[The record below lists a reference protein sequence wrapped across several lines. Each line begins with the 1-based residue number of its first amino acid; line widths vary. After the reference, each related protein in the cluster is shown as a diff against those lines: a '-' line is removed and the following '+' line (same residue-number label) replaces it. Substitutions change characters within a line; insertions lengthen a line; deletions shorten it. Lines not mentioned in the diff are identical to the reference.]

1 MDNASMSFNDHSLDE
16 VNTKLVRVYP
26 LNHRKVIKISVT
38 VNSKSHF
45 SNWNHC
51 LYLDGQIHYATALCS
66 QLAPGAQV
74 LDLGCGPGFYTQ
86 LLAKRGFCC
95 TGIDFSPASITYAQQ
110 QAQVAGLDIDYQ
122 LQDVRSY
129 RPTKMFDF
137 IMMTFGELNV
147 FSAADAKSLLKHCAN
162 WLTPSGK
169 LLVEVHSFDEVKRQ
183 GQAEP
188 SWQRHSQGL
197 FLDAPHLLLTEH
209 AWDEALQIS
218 STLFWVIEENG
229 KVTRFG
235 SRMQAWQDEEY
246 LQLLNECGFN
256 KIQRVDTAVWP
267 SSNTFEGKLYTLMA
281 CYKA

>member
-1 MDNASMSFNDHSLDE
+1 MNINKLISQHLPIRLSPNESKIPWNDADFSQRMLENHLSQEHDWASR
-16 VNTKLVRVYP
+16 KLA
-26 LNHRKVIKISVT
+26 VIERQVD
-38 VNSKSHF
+38 
-45 SNWNHC
+45 W
-51 LYLDGQIHYATALCS
+51 LCS
-66 QLAPGAQV
+66 QLAPGAKV

-95 TGIDFSPASITYAQQ
+95 TGVDFSPASIAYAQQ
-110 QAQVAGLDIDYQ
+110 QAQAAGLDIDYQ
-122 LQDVRSY
+122 LLDVRSY
-129 RPTKMFDF
+129 RPAKKFDF

-147 FSAADAKSLLKHCAN
+147 FSAADAKSLLKDCAN
-162 WLTPSGK
+162 WLTLNGK

-209 AWDEALQIS
+209 AWDEALQTS

-235 SRMQAWQDEEY
+235 SRMQAWQDEGY

-281 CYKA
+281 CSKA

>member
-1 MDNASMSFNDHSLDE
+1 MNINKLISQHLPIRLLPNESKIPWNDADFSQRMLENHLSQEHDWASR
-16 VNTKLVRVYP
+16 KLA
-26 LNHRKVIKISVT
+26 VIERQVD
-38 VNSKSHF
+38 
-45 SNWNHC
+45 W
-51 LYLDGQIHYATALCS
+51 LCS
-66 QLAPGAQV
+66 QLAPGAKV

-95 TGIDFSPASITYAQQ
+95 TGVDFSPASIAYAQQ
-110 QAQVAGLDIDYQ
+110 QAQAAGLDIDYQ
-122 LQDVRSY
+122 LLDVRSY
-129 RPTKMFDF
+129 RPPKKFDF

-147 FSAADAKSLLKHCAN
+147 FSAADAKSLLKDCAN
-162 WLTPSGK
+162 WLTPNGK

-183 GQAEP
+183 GQAKP

-209 AWDEALQIS
+209 AWDEALQTS

-235 SRMQAWQDEEY
+235 SRMQAWQDGEY

-256 KIQRVDTAVWP
+256 KIQRIDTAVWP

-281 CYKA
+281 CSKA

>member
-1 MDNASMSFNDHSLDE
+1 MNINKLISQHLPIRLLPNESKIPWNDADFSQRMLENHLSQEHDWASR
-16 VNTKLVRVYP
+16 KLA
-26 LNHRKVIKISVT
+26 VIERQVD
-38 VNSKSHF
+38 
-45 SNWNHC
+45 W
-51 LYLDGQIHYATALCS
+51 LCS
-66 QLAPGAQV
+66 QLAPGAKV

-95 TGIDFSPASITYAQQ
+95 TGVDFSPASIAYAQQ
-110 QAQVAGLDIDYQ
+110 QAQAAGLDIDYQ
-122 LQDVRSY
+122 LLDVRSY
-129 RPTKMFDF
+129 RPTKKFDF

-162 WLTPSGK
+162 WLMPNGK

-209 AWDEALQIS
+209 AWDEALQTS

-229 KVTRFG
+229 KVARFG

-256 KIQRVDTAVWP
+256 KIQRIDTAVWP
-267 SSNTFEGKLYTLMA
+267 SSHTFEGKLYTLMA
-281 CYKA
+281 CSKA

>member
-1 MDNASMSFNDHSLDE
+1 MNINKLISQHLPIRLSPNESKIPWNDADFSQRMLENHLSQEHDWASR
-16 VNTKLVRVYP
+16 KLA
-26 LNHRKVIKISVT
+26 VIERQVD
-38 VNSKSHF
+38 
-45 SNWNHC
+45 W
-51 LYLDGQIHYATALCS
+51 LCS

-95 TGIDFSPASITYAQQ
+95 TGVDFSPASIAYAQQ
-110 QAQVAGLDIDYQ
+110 QAQAAGLDIDYQ

-129 RPTKMFDF
+129 RPTKKFDF

-162 WLTPSGK
+162 WLMPNGK

-209 AWDEALQIS
+209 AWDEALQTS

-229 KVTRFG
+229 KVARFG

-256 KIQRVDTAVWP
+256 KIQRIDTAVWP

-281 CYKA
+281 CSKA

>member
-1 MDNASMSFNDHSLDE
+1 MNINKLISQHLPIRLLPNESKIPWNDADFSQRMLENHLSQEHDWASR
-16 VNTKLVRVYP
+16 KLA
-26 LNHRKVIKISVT
+26 VIERQVD
-38 VNSKSHF
+38 
-45 SNWNHC
+45 W
-51 LYLDGQIHYATALCS
+51 LCS
-66 QLAPGAQV
+66 QLVPGAQV

-95 TGIDFSPASITYAQQ
+95 TGVDFSPASITYAQQ
-110 QAQVAGLDIDYQ
+110 QAQRAGLNIDYQ
-122 LQDVRSY
+122 LLDVRSY
-129 RPTKMFDF
+129 RPTKKFDF

-147 FSAADAKSLLKHCAN
+147 FSTADAKSLLKDCAN
-162 WLTPSGK
+162 WLMPNGK

-188 SWQRHSQGL
+188 SWQRQSQGL

-209 AWDEALQIS
+209 AWDEALQTS

-235 SRMQAWQDEEY
+235 SRMQAWQDGEY

-256 KIQRVDTAVWP
+256 KIQQIDTAVWP

>member
-1 MDNASMSFNDHSLDE
+1 MNINKLISQHLPIRLSPNESKIPWNDADFSQRMLENHLSQEHDWASR
-16 VNTKLVRVYP
+16 KLA
-26 LNHRKVIKISVT
+26 VIERQVD
-38 VNSKSHF
+38 
-45 SNWNHC
+45 W
-51 LYLDGQIHYATALCS
+51 LCS

-95 TGIDFSPASITYAQQ
+95 TGVDFSPASITYAQQ
-110 QAQVAGLDIDYQ
+110 QAQAAGLDIDYQ
-122 LQDVRSY
+122 LLDVRSY
-129 RPTKMFDF
+129 RPTKKFDF

-147 FSAADAKSLLKHCAN
+147 FSAADAKSLLKDCAN
-162 WLTPSGK
+162 WLTPNGK

-183 GQAEP
+183 GQTEP

-209 AWDEALQIS
+209 AWDEALQTS

-235 SRMQAWQDEEY
+235 SRMQAWQDGEY

-256 KIQRVDTAVWP
+256 KIQRIDTAVWP

-281 CYKA
+281 CSKA

>member
-1 MDNASMSFNDHSLDE
+1 MNINKLISQHLPIRLLPNESKIPWNDADFSQRMLENHLSQEHDWASR
-16 VNTKLVRVYP
+16 KLA
-26 LNHRKVIKISVT
+26 VIERQVD
-38 VNSKSHF
+38 
-45 SNWNHC
+45 W
-51 LYLDGQIHYATALCS
+51 LCS
-66 QLAPGAQV
+66 QLAPGAKV

-95 TGIDFSPASITYAQQ
+95 TGVDFSPASIAYAQQ
-110 QAQVAGLDIDYQ
+110 QAQAAGLDIDYQ
-122 LQDVRSY
+122 LLDVRSY
-129 RPTKMFDF
+129 RPTKKFDF

-147 FSAADAKSLLKHCAN
+147 FSTADAKSLLKHCAN
-162 WLTPSGK
+162 WLTPNGK

-209 AWDEALQIS
+209 AWDEALQTS

-235 SRMQAWQDEEY
+235 SRMQAWQDGEY

-256 KIQRVDTAVWP
+256 KIQRIDTAVWP
-267 SSNTFEGKLYTLMA
+267 SSHTFEGKLYTLMA
-281 CYKA
+281 CSKA

>member
-1 MDNASMSFNDHSLDE
+1 MNINKLISQHLPIRLSPNESKIPWNDADFSQRMLENHLSQEHDWASR
-16 VNTKLVRVYP
+16 KLA
-26 LNHRKVIKISVT
+26 VIERQVD
-38 VNSKSHF
+38 
-45 SNWNHC
+45 W
-51 LYLDGQIHYATALCS
+51 LCS
-66 QLAPGAQV
+66 QLAPGAKV

-95 TGIDFSPASITYAQQ
+95 TGVDFSPASIAYAQQ
-110 QAQVAGLDIDYQ
+110 QAQAAGLDIDYQ
-122 LQDVRSY
+122 LLDVRSY
-129 RPTKMFDF
+129 RPTKKFDF

-147 FSAADAKSLLKHCAN
+147 FSAADAKSLLKDCAN
-162 WLTPSGK
+162 WLTPNGK

-209 AWDEALQIS
+209 AWDEALQTS

-229 KVTRFG
+229 KVARFG

-256 KIQRVDTAVWP
+256 KIQRIDTAEWP

-281 CYKA
+281 CSKA

>member
-1 MDNASMSFNDHSLDE
+1 MNINKLISQNLPIRLLPNESKIPWNDADFSQRMLENHLSQEHDWASR
-16 VNTKLVRVYP
+16 KLA
-26 LNHRKVIKISVT
+26 VIERQVD
-38 VNSKSHF
+38 
-45 SNWNHC
+45 W
-51 LYLDGQIHYATALCS
+51 LCS

-95 TGIDFSPASITYAQQ
+95 TGVDFSPASITYAQQ
-110 QAQVAGLDIDYQ
+110 QAQAAGLDIDYQ
-122 LQDVRSY
+122 LLDVRSY
-129 RPTKMFDF
+129 RPTKKFDF

-147 FSAADAKSLLKHCAN
+147 FSTADAKSLLKDCAN
-162 WLTPSGK
+162 WLTPNGK

-209 AWDEALQIS
+209 AWDEALQTS

-229 KVTRFG
+229 KVTRIG
-235 SRMQAWQDEEY
+235 SRMQAWQDGEY

-256 KIQRVDTAVWP
+256 KIQRIDTAVWP

-281 CYKA
+281 CSKA

>member
-1 MDNASMSFNDHSLDE
+1 MNINKLISQHFPIRLLPNESKIPWNDADFSQRMLENHLSQEHDWASR
-16 VNTKLVRVYP
+16 KLA
-26 LNHRKVIKISVT
+26 VIERQVD
-38 VNSKSHF
+38 
-45 SNWNHC
+45 W
-51 LYLDGQIHYATALCS
+51 LCS
-66 QLAPGAQV
+66 QLAPGAKV

-95 TGIDFSPASITYAQQ
+95 TGVDFSPASIAYAQQ
-110 QAQVAGLDIDYQ
+110 QAQAAGLDIDYQ
-122 LQDVRSY
+122 LLDVRSY
-129 RPTKMFDF
+129 RPTKKFDF

-147 FSAADAKSLLKHCAN
+147 FSTADAKSLLKHCAN
-162 WLTPSGK
+162 WLTPNGK

-209 AWDEALQIS
+209 AWDEALQTS

-229 KVTRFG
+229 KVARFG
-235 SRMQAWQDEEY
+235 NRMQAWQDEEY

-256 KIQRVDTAVWP
+256 KIQRIDTAVWP

-281 CYKA
+281 CSKA

>member
-1 MDNASMSFNDHSLDE
+1 MNINKLISQHFPIRLLPNESKIPWNDADFSQRMLENHLSQEHDWASR
-16 VNTKLVRVYP
+16 KLA
-26 LNHRKVIKISVT
+26 VIERQVD
-38 VNSKSHF
+38 
-45 SNWNHC
+45 W
-51 LYLDGQIHYATALCS
+51 LCS
-66 QLAPGAQV
+66 QLAPGAKV

-95 TGIDFSPASITYAQQ
+95 TGVDFSPASIAYAQQ
-110 QAQVAGLDIDYQ
+110 QAQAAGLDIDYQ
-122 LQDVRSY
+122 LLDVRSY
-129 RPTKMFDF
+129 RPTKKFDF

-147 FSAADAKSLLKHCAN
+147 FSTADAKSLLKHCAN
-162 WLTPSGK
+162 WLMPNGK

-209 AWDEALQIS
+209 AWDEALQTS

-229 KVTRFG
+229 KVARFG

-256 KIQRVDTAVWP
+256 KIQRIDTAEWP

-281 CYKA
+281 CSKA

>member
-1 MDNASMSFNDHSLDE
+1 MNINKLISQHLPIRLSPNESKIPWNDADFSQRMLENHLSQEHDWASR
-16 VNTKLVRVYP
+16 KLA
-26 LNHRKVIKISVT
+26 VIERQVD
-38 VNSKSHF
+38 
-45 SNWNHC
+45 W
-51 LYLDGQIHYATALCS
+51 LCS
-66 QLAPGAQV
+66 QLAPGAKV

-95 TGIDFSPASITYAQQ
+95 TGVDFSPASIAYAQQ
-110 QAQVAGLDIDYQ
+110 QAQAAGLDIDYQ
-122 LQDVRSY
+122 LLDVRSY
-129 RPTKMFDF
+129 RPTKKFDF

-147 FSAADAKSLLKHCAN
+147 FSAADAKSLLKDCAN
-162 WLTPSGK
+162 WLTPNGK

-183 GQAEP
+183 GRAEP

-209 AWDEALQIS
+209 AWDEALQTS

-235 SRMQAWQDEEY
+235 SRMQAWQDEGY

-281 CYKA
+281 CSKA

>member
-1 MDNASMSFNDHSLDE
+1 MNINKLISQHLPIRLSPNESKIPWNDADFSQRMLENHLSQEHDWASR
-16 VNTKLVRVYP
+16 KLA
-26 LNHRKVIKISVT
+26 VIERQVD
-38 VNSKSHF
+38 
-45 SNWNHC
+45 W
-51 LYLDGQIHYATALCS
+51 LCS
-66 QLAPGAQV
+66 QLAPGAKV

-95 TGIDFSPASITYAQQ
+95 TGVDFSPASIAYAQQ
-110 QAQVAGLDIDYQ
+110 QAQAAGLDIDYQ
-122 LQDVRSY
+122 LLDVRSY
-129 RPTKMFDF
+129 RPTKKFDF

-147 FSAADAKSLLKHCAN
+147 FSAADAKSLLEDCAN
-162 WLTPSGK
+162 WLTPNGK

-209 AWDEALQIS
+209 AWDEALQTS

-235 SRMQAWQDEEY
+235 SRMQAWQDEGY

-281 CYKA
+281 CSKA

>member
-1 MDNASMSFNDHSLDE
+1 MNINKLISQHLPIRLLPNESKIPWNDADFSQRMLENHLSQEHDWASR
-16 VNTKLVRVYP
+16 KLA
-26 LNHRKVIKISVT
+26 VIERQVD
-38 VNSKSHF
+38 
-45 SNWNHC
+45 W
-51 LYLDGQIHYATALCS
+51 LCS
-66 QLAPGAQV
+66 QLVPGAQV

-95 TGIDFSPASITYAQQ
+95 TGVDFSPASITYAQQ
-110 QAQVAGLDIDYQ
+110 QAQRAGLNIDYQ
-122 LQDVRSY
+122 LLDVRSY
-129 RPTKMFDF
+129 RPTKKFDF

-147 FSAADAKSLLKHCAN
+147 FSTADAKSLLKDCAN
-162 WLTPSGK
+162 WLMPNGK

-188 SWQRHSQGL
+188 SWQRQSQGL

-235 SRMQAWQDEEY
+235 SRMQAWQDGEY

-256 KIQRVDTAVWP
+256 KIQQIDTAVWP

>member
-1 MDNASMSFNDHSLDE
+1 MNINKLISQHLPIRLSPNESKIPWNDADFSQRMLENHLSQEHDWASR
-16 VNTKLVRVYP
+16 KLA
-26 LNHRKVIKISVT
+26 VIERQVD
-38 VNSKSHF
+38 
-45 SNWNHC
+45 W
-51 LYLDGQIHYATALCS
+51 LCS
-66 QLAPGAQV
+66 QLAPGAKV

-95 TGIDFSPASITYAQQ
+95 TGVDFSPASIAYAQQ
-110 QAQVAGLDIDYQ
+110 QAQAAGLDIDYQ
-122 LQDVRSY
+122 LLDVRSY
-129 RPTKMFDF
+129 RPTKKFDF

-147 FSAADAKSLLKHCAN
+147 FSTADAKSLLKHCAN
-162 WLTPSGK
+162 WLMPNGK

-209 AWDEALQIS
+209 AWDEALQTS

-235 SRMQAWQDEEY
+235 SRMQAWQDGEY

-256 KIQRVDTAVWP
+256 KIQRIDTAEWP

-281 CYKA
+281 CSKA

>member
-1 MDNASMSFNDHSLDE
+1 MNINKLISQHLPIRLSPNESKIPWNDADFSQRMLENHLSQEHDWASR
-16 VNTKLVRVYP
+16 KLA
-26 LNHRKVIKISVT
+26 VIERQVD
-38 VNSKSHF
+38 
-45 SNWNHC
+45 W
-51 LYLDGQIHYATALCS
+51 LCS
-66 QLAPGAQV
+66 QLAPGAKV

-95 TGIDFSPASITYAQQ
+95 TGVDFSPASIAYAQQ
-110 QAQVAGLDIDYQ
+110 QAQAAGLDIDYQ
-122 LQDVRSY
+122 LLDVRSY
-129 RPTKMFDF
+129 RPAKKFDF

-147 FSAADAKSLLKHCAN
+147 FSAADAKNLLKHCAN
-162 WLTPSGK
+162 WLMPNGK
-169 LLVEVHSFDEVKRQ
+169 LVVEVHSFDEVKRQ

-209 AWDEALQIS
+209 AWDEALQTS

-256 KIQRVDTAVWP
+256 NIQRIDTAVWP

-281 CYKA
+281 CSKA

>member
-1 MDNASMSFNDHSLDE
+1 MNINKLISQHLPIRLSPNESKIPWNDADFSQRMLE
-16 VNTKLVRVYP
+16 
-26 LNHRKVIKISVT
+26 NHRSQEHDWASRKLAVIERQVD
-38 VNSKSHF
+38 
-45 SNWNHC
+45 W
-51 LYLDGQIHYATALCS
+51 LCS
-66 QLAPGAQV
+66 QLAPGAKV

-95 TGIDFSPASITYAQQ
+95 TGVDFSPASIAYAQQ
-110 QAQVAGLDIDYQ
+110 QAQAAGLDIDYQ
-122 LQDVRSY
+122 LLDVRSY
-129 RPTKMFDF
+129 RPTKKFDF

-147 FSAADAKSLLKHCAN
+147 FSAADAKSLLEDCAN
-162 WLTPSGK
+162 WLTPNGK

-209 AWDEALQIS
+209 AWDEALQTS

-235 SRMQAWQDEEY
+235 SRMQAWQYEGY

-256 KIQRVDTAVWP
+256 KIQRIDTAVWP
-267 SSNTFEGKLYTLMA
+267 SSHTFEGKLYTLMA
-281 CYKA
+281 CSKA

>member
-1 MDNASMSFNDHSLDE
+1 MNINKLISQHLPIRLSPNESKIPWNDADFSQRMLENHLSQEHDWASR
-16 VNTKLVRVYP
+16 KLA
-26 LNHRKVIKISVT
+26 VIERQVD
-38 VNSKSHF
+38 
-45 SNWNHC
+45 W
-51 LYLDGQIHYATALCS
+51 LCS
-66 QLAPGAQV
+66 QLAPGAKV

-95 TGIDFSPASITYAQQ
+95 TGVDFSPASIAYAQQ
-110 QAQVAGLDIDYQ
+110 QAQAAGLDIDYQ
-122 LQDVRSY
+122 LLDVRSY
-129 RPTKMFDF
+129 RPPKKFDF

-147 FSAADAKSLLKHCAN
+147 FSAADTKSLLKDCAN
-162 WLTPSGK
+162 WLTPNGK

-183 GQAEP
+183 GQAKP
-188 SWQRHSQGL
+188 SGQRHSQGL

-209 AWDEALQIS
+209 AWDEALQTS

-235 SRMQAWQDEEY
+235 SRMQAWQDGEY

-256 KIQRVDTAVWP
+256 KIQRIDTAVWP

-281 CYKA
+281 CSKA

>member
-1 MDNASMSFNDHSLDE
+1 MNINKLISQNLPIRLLPNESKIPWNDADFSQRMLENHLSQEHDWASR
-16 VNTKLVRVYP
+16 KLA
-26 LNHRKVIKISVT
+26 VIERQVD
-38 VNSKSHF
+38 
-45 SNWNHC
+45 W
-51 LYLDGQIHYATALCS
+51 LCS

-95 TGIDFSPASITYAQQ
+95 TGVDFSPASITYAQQ
-110 QAQVAGLDIDYQ
+110 QAQAAGLDIDYQ
-122 LQDVRSY
+122 LLDVRSY
-129 RPTKMFDF
+129 RPTKKFDF

-162 WLTPSGK
+162 WLTPNGK

-188 SWQRHSQGL
+188 SWQRQSQGL

-209 AWDEALQIS
+209 AWDEALQTS

-235 SRMQAWQDEEY
+235 SRMQAWQDGEY

-256 KIQRVDTAVWP
+256 KIQRIDTAVWP

-281 CYKA
+281 CSKA

>member
-1 MDNASMSFNDHSLDE
+1 MNINKLISQHLPIRLSPNESKIPWNDADFSQRMLENHLSQEHDWASR
-16 VNTKLVRVYP
+16 KLA
-26 LNHRKVIKISVT
+26 VIERQVD
-38 VNSKSHF
+38 
-45 SNWNHC
+45 W
-51 LYLDGQIHYATALCS
+51 LCS
-66 QLAPGAQV
+66 QLAPGAKV

-95 TGIDFSPASITYAQQ
+95 TGVDFSPASIAYAQQ
-110 QAQVAGLDIDYQ
+110 QAQAAGLDIDYQ
-122 LQDVRSY
+122 LLDVRSY
-129 RPTKMFDF
+129 RPTKKFDF

-147 FSAADAKSLLKHCAN
+147 FSAADAKSLLKDCAN
-162 WLTPSGK
+162 WLTPNGK

-183 GQAEP
+183 GQAKP

-209 AWDEALQIS
+209 AWDEALQTS

-256 KIQRVDTAVWP
+256 KIQRIDTAVWP

-281 CYKA
+281 CSKA

>member
-1 MDNASMSFNDHSLDE
+1 MNINKLISQHLPIRLSPNESKIPWNDADFSQRMLENHLSQEHDWASR
-16 VNTKLVRVYP
+16 KLA
-26 LNHRKVIKISVT
+26 VIERQVD
-38 VNSKSHF
+38 
-45 SNWNHC
+45 W
-51 LYLDGQIHYATALCS
+51 LCS
-66 QLAPGAQV
+66 QLAPGAKV

-95 TGIDFSPASITYAQQ
+95 TGVDFSPASIAYAQQ
-110 QAQVAGLDIDYQ
+110 QAQAAGLDIDYQ
-122 LQDVRSY
+122 LLDVRSY
-129 RPTKMFDF
+129 RPTKKFDF

-147 FSAADAKSLLKHCAN
+147 FSTADAKSLLKHCAN
-162 WLTPSGK
+162 WLMPNGK

-188 SWQRHSQGL
+188 GWQRHSQGL

-209 AWDEALQIS
+209 AWDEALQTS

-229 KVTRFG
+229 KVARFG

-256 KIQRVDTAVWP
+256 KIQRIDTAVWP

-281 CYKA
+281 CSKA

>member
-1 MDNASMSFNDHSLDE
+1 MNINKLISQHLPIRLLPNESKIPWNDADFSQRMLENHLSQEHDWASR
-16 VNTKLVRVYP
+16 KLA
-26 LNHRKVIKISVT
+26 VIERQVD
-38 VNSKSHF
+38 
-45 SNWNHC
+45 W
-51 LYLDGQIHYATALCS
+51 LCS
-66 QLAPGAQV
+66 QLAPGAKV

-95 TGIDFSPASITYAQQ
+95 TGVDFSPASIAYAQQ
-110 QAQVAGLDIDYQ
+110 QAQAAGLDIDYQ
-122 LQDVRSY
+122 LLDVRSY
-129 RPTKMFDF
+129 RPTKKFDF

-147 FSAADAKSLLKHCAN
+147 FSTADAKSLLKHCAN
-162 WLTPSGK
+162 WLTPNGK

-209 AWDEALQIS
+209 AWDEALQTS

-256 KIQRVDTAVWP
+256 KIQRIDTAVWP

-281 CYKA
+281 CSKA

>member
-1 MDNASMSFNDHSLDE
+1 ML
-16 VNTKLVRVYP
+16 
-26 LNHRKVIKISVT
+26 HRRR
-38 VNSKSHF
+38 
-45 SNWNHC
+45 
-51 LYLDGQIHYATALCS
+51 
-66 QLAPGAQV
+66 
-74 LDLGCGPGFYTQ
+74 
-86 LLAKRGFCC
+86 LL
-95 TGIDFSPASITYAQQ
+95 TSSIAYAQQ
-110 QAQVAGLDIDYQ
+110 QAQAAGLDIDYQ

-129 RPTKMFDF
+129 RPTKKFDF

-162 WLTPSGK
+162 WLMPNGK

-209 AWDEALQIS
+209 AWDEALQTS

-229 KVTRFG
+229 KVARFG

-256 KIQRVDTAVWP
+256 KIQRIDTAVWP

-281 CYKA
+281 CSKA

>member
-1 MDNASMSFNDHSLDE
+1 MNINKLISQHLPTRLSPNESKIPWNDADFSQRMLENHLSQEHDWASR
-16 VNTKLVRVYP
+16 KLA
-26 LNHRKVIKISVT
+26 VIERQVD
-38 VNSKSHF
+38 
-45 SNWNHC
+45 W
-51 LYLDGQIHYATALCS
+51 LCS

-95 TGIDFSPASITYAQQ
+95 TGVDFSPASITYAQQ
-110 QAQVAGLDIDYQ
+110 QAQTAGLDIDYQ
-122 LQDVRSY
+122 LLDVRSY
-129 RPTKMFDF
+129 RPTKKFDF

-147 FSAADAKSLLKHCAN
+147 FSAADAKSLLKDCAN
-162 WLTPSGK
+162 WLTPNGK

-209 AWDEALQIS
+209 AWDEALQTS

-256 KIQRVDTAVWP
+256 KIQRIDTAVWP
-267 SSNTFEGKLYTLMA
+267 SSHTFEGKLYTLMA
-281 CYKA
+281 CATR

>member
-1 MDNASMSFNDHSLDE
+1 MNINKLISQHLPIRLLPNESKIPWNDADFSQRMLENHLSQEHDWASR
-16 VNTKLVRVYP
+16 KLA
-26 LNHRKVIKISVT
+26 VIERQVD
-38 VNSKSHF
+38 
-45 SNWNHC
+45 W
-51 LYLDGQIHYATALCS
+51 LCS
-66 QLAPGAQV
+66 QLVPGAQV

-95 TGIDFSPASITYAQQ
+95 TGVDFSPASITYAQQ
-110 QAQVAGLDIDYQ
+110 QAQTAGLNIDYQ
-122 LQDVRSY
+122 LLDVRSY
-129 RPTKMFDF
+129 RPTKKFDF

-162 WLTPSGK
+162 WLMPNGK

-188 SWQRHSQGL
+188 SWQRQSQGL

-209 AWDEALQIS
+209 AWDEAFQIS

-235 SRMQAWQDEEY
+235 SRMQAWQDGEY

-256 KIQRVDTAVWP
+256 KIQQIDTAVWP

>member
-1 MDNASMSFNDHSLDE
+1 MNINKLISQNLPIRLLPNESKIPWNDADFSQRMLENHLSQEHDWASR
-16 VNTKLVRVYP
+16 KLA
-26 LNHRKVIKISVT
+26 VIERQVD
-38 VNSKSHF
+38 
-45 SNWNHC
+45 W
-51 LYLDGQIHYATALCS
+51 LCS

-95 TGIDFSPASITYAQQ
+95 TGVDFSPASIAYAQQ
-110 QAQVAGLDIDYQ
+110 QAQAAGLDIDYQ
-122 LQDVRSY
+122 LLDVRSY
-129 RPTKMFDF
+129 RPTKKFDF

-162 WLTPSGK
+162 WLMPNGK

-209 AWDEALQIS
+209 AWDEALQTS

-229 KVTRFG
+229 KVARFG

-256 KIQRVDTAVWP
+256 KIQRIDTAVWP

-281 CYKA
+281 CSKA

>member
-1 MDNASMSFNDHSLDE
+1 MNINKLISQHLPIRLSPNESKIPWNDADFSQRMLENHLSQEHDWASR
-16 VNTKLVRVYP
+16 KLA
-26 LNHRKVIKISVT
+26 VIERQVD
-38 VNSKSHF
+38 
-45 SNWNHC
+45 W
-51 LYLDGQIHYATALCS
+51 LCS

-95 TGIDFSPASITYAQQ
+95 TGVDFSPASITYAQQ
-110 QAQVAGLDIDYQ
+110 QAQTAGLDIDYQ
-122 LQDVRSY
+122 LLDVRSY
-129 RPTKMFDF
+129 RPTKKFDF

-147 FSAADAKSLLKHCAN
+147 FSAADAKSLLKDCAN
-162 WLTPSGK
+162 WLTPNGK

-209 AWDEALQIS
+209 AWDEALQTS

-256 KIQRVDTAVWP
+256 KIQRIDTAVWP
-267 SSNTFEGKLYTLMA
+267 SSHTFEGKLYTLMA
-281 CYKA
+281 CATR

>member
-1 MDNASMSFNDHSLDE
+1 MNINKLISQHLPIRLSPNESKIPWNDADFSQRMLENHLSQEHDWASR
-16 VNTKLVRVYP
+16 KLA
-26 LNHRKVIKISVT
+26 VIERQVD
-38 VNSKSHF
+38 
-45 SNWNHC
+45 W
-51 LYLDGQIHYATALCS
+51 LCS
-66 QLAPGAQV
+66 QLAPGAKV

-95 TGIDFSPASITYAQQ
+95 TGVDFSPASIAYAQQ
-110 QAQVAGLDIDYQ
+110 QAQAAGLDIDYQ
-122 LQDVRSY
+122 LLDVRSY
-129 RPTKMFDF
+129 RPTKKFDF

-147 FSAADAKSLLKHCAN
+147 FSAADAKSLLKDCAN
-162 WLTPSGK
+162 WLTPNGK

-209 AWDEALQIS
+209 AWDEALQTS

-229 KVTRFG
+229 KVARFG

-256 KIQRVDTAVWP
+256 KIQRIDTAVWP

-281 CYKA
+281 CSKA

>member
-1 MDNASMSFNDHSLDE
+1 MSINKLISQHLPIRLSPNESKIPWNDADFSQRMLENHLSQEHDWASR
-16 VNTKLVRVYP
+16 KLA
-26 LNHRKVIKISVT
+26 VIERQVD
-38 VNSKSHF
+38 
-45 SNWNHC
+45 W
-51 LYLDGQIHYATALCS
+51 LCS
-66 QLAPGAQV
+66 QLAPGAKV

-95 TGIDFSPASITYAQQ
+95 TGVDFSPASITYAQQ
-110 QAQVAGLDIDYQ
+110 QAQTAGLDIDYQ
-122 LQDVRSY
+122 LLDVRSY
-129 RPTKMFDF
+129 RPAKKFDF

-147 FSAADAKSLLKHCAN
+147 FSAADAKSFLKDCAN
-162 WLTPSGK
+162 WLMPNGK

-209 AWDEALQIS
+209 AWDEALQTS

-256 KIQRVDTAVWP
+256 KIQRIDTAVWP

-281 CYKA
+281 CSSA

>member
-1 MDNASMSFNDHSLDE
+1 MNINKLISQHLPIRLSPNESKIPWNDADFSQRMLENHLSQEHDWASR
-16 VNTKLVRVYP
+16 KLA
-26 LNHRKVIKISVT
+26 VIERQVD
-38 VNSKSHF
+38 
-45 SNWNHC
+45 W
-51 LYLDGQIHYATALCS
+51 LCS
-66 QLAPGAQV
+66 QLAPGAKV

-95 TGIDFSPASITYAQQ
+95 TGVDFSPASITYAQQ
-110 QAQVAGLDIDYQ
+110 QAQTAGLDIDYQ
-122 LQDVRSY
+122 LLDVRSY
-129 RPTKMFDF
+129 RPTKKFDF

-162 WLTPSGK
+162 WLMPNGK

-209 AWDEALQIS
+209 AWDEALQTS

-235 SRMQAWQDEEY
+235 SRMQAWQDEGY

-256 KIQRVDTAVWP
+256 KIQRVGTAVWP

-281 CYKA
+281 CSKA

>member
-1 MDNASMSFNDHSLDE
+1 MNINKLISQHLPIRLSPNESKIPWNDADFSQRMLENHLSQEHDWASR
-16 VNTKLVRVYP
+16 KLA
-26 LNHRKVIKISVT
+26 VIERQVD
-38 VNSKSHF
+38 
-45 SNWNHC
+45 W
-51 LYLDGQIHYATALCS
+51 LCS
-66 QLAPGAQV
+66 QLAPGAKV

-95 TGIDFSPASITYAQQ
+95 TGVDFSPASIAYAQQ
-110 QAQVAGLDIDYQ
+110 QAQAAGLDIDYQ
-122 LQDVRSY
+122 LLDVRSY
-129 RPTKMFDF
+129 RPTKKFDF

-147 FSAADAKSLLKHCAN
+147 FSAADAKSLLEDCAN
-162 WLTPSGK
+162 WLTPNGK

-209 AWDEALQIS
+209 AWDEALQTS

-235 SRMQAWQDEEY
+235 SRMQAWQDEGY

-256 KIQRVDTAVWP
+256 KIQRIDTAVWP
-267 SSNTFEGKLYTLMA
+267 SSHTFEGKLYTLMA
-281 CYKA
+281 CSKA

>member
-1 MDNASMSFNDHSLDE
+1 MNINKLISQNLPIRLLPNESKIPWNDADFSQRMLENHLSQEHDWASR
-16 VNTKLVRVYP
+16 KLA
-26 LNHRKVIKISVT
+26 VIERQVD
-38 VNSKSHF
+38 
-45 SNWNHC
+45 W
-51 LYLDGQIHYATALCS
+51 LCS

-95 TGIDFSPASITYAQQ
+95 TGVDFSPASITYAQQ
-110 QAQVAGLDIDYQ
+110 QAQAAGLDIDYQ
-122 LQDVRSY
+122 LLDVRSY
-129 RPTKMFDF
+129 RPTKKFDF

-147 FSAADAKSLLKHCAN
+147 FSAADAKSLLKDCAN
-162 WLTPSGK
+162 WLTPNGK

-183 GQAEP
+183 GQTEP

-209 AWDEALQIS
+209 AWDEALQTS

-235 SRMQAWQDEEY
+235 SRMQAWQDGEY

-256 KIQRVDTAVWP
+256 KIQRIDTAVWP

-281 CYKA
+281 CSKA

>member
-1 MDNASMSFNDHSLDE
+1 MNINKLISQHLPIRLLPNESKIPWNDADFSQRMLENHLSQEHDWASR
-16 VNTKLVRVYP
+16 KLA
-26 LNHRKVIKISVT
+26 VIERQVD
-38 VNSKSHF
+38 
-45 SNWNHC
+45 W
-51 LYLDGQIHYATALCS
+51 LCS
-66 QLAPGAQV
+66 QLAPGAKV

-95 TGIDFSPASITYAQQ
+95 TGVDFSPASIAYAQQ
-110 QAQVAGLDIDYQ
+110 QAQAAGLDIDYQ
-122 LQDVRSY
+122 LLDVRSY
-129 RPTKMFDF
+129 RPTKKFDF

-147 FSAADAKSLLKHCAN
+147 FSTADAKSLLKHCAN
-162 WLTPSGK
+162 WLMPNGK

-188 SWQRHSQGL
+188 SRQRHSQGL

-209 AWDEALQIS
+209 AWDEALQTS

-229 KVTRFG
+229 KVARFG

-256 KIQRVDTAVWP
+256 KIQRIDTAEWP

-281 CYKA
+281 CSKA

>member
-1 MDNASMSFNDHSLDE
+1 MNINKLISQHLPIRLLPNESKIPWNDADFSQRMLENHLSQEHDWASR
-16 VNTKLVRVYP
+16 KLA
-26 LNHRKVIKISVT
+26 VIERQVD
-38 VNSKSHF
+38 
-45 SNWNHC
+45 W
-51 LYLDGQIHYATALCS
+51 LYS
-66 QLAPGAQV
+66 QLAPGAKV

-95 TGIDFSPASITYAQQ
+95 TGVDFSPASITYAQQ
-110 QAQVAGLDIDYQ
+110 QAQTAGLDIDYQ
-122 LQDVRSY
+122 LLDVRSY
-129 RPTKMFDF
+129 RPTKKFDF

-147 FSAADAKSLLKHCAN
+147 FSAADAKSLLKDCAN
-162 WLTPSGK
+162 WLTPNGK

-209 AWDEALQIS
+209 AWDEALQTS

-235 SRMQAWQDEEY
+235 SRMQAWQDGEY

-256 KIQRVDTAVWP
+256 KIQRIDTAVWP

-281 CYKA
+281 CSKA

>member
-1 MDNASMSFNDHSLDE
+1 MNINKLISQHLPIRLSPNESKIPWNDADFSQRMLENHLSQEHDWASR
-16 VNTKLVRVYP
+16 KLA
-26 LNHRKVIKISVT
+26 VIERQVD
-38 VNSKSHF
+38 
-45 SNWNHC
+45 W
-51 LYLDGQIHYATALCS
+51 LCS
-66 QLAPGAQV
+66 QLAPGAKV
-74 LDLGCGPGFYTQ
+74 LDLGCGPGYYTQ

-95 TGIDFSPASITYAQQ
+95 TGVDFSPASIAYAQQ
-110 QAQVAGLDIDYQ
+110 QVQAAGLDIDYQ
-122 LQDVRSY
+122 LLDVRSY
-129 RPTKMFDF
+129 RPTKKFDF

-147 FSAADAKSLLKHCAN
+147 FSTADAKSLLKDCAN
-162 WLTPSGK
+162 WLMPNGK

-209 AWDEALQIS
+209 AWDEALQTS

-229 KVTRFG
+229 KVARFG

-256 KIQRVDTAVWP
+256 KIQRIDTAEWP

-281 CYKA
+281 CSKA

>member
-1 MDNASMSFNDHSLDE
+1 MNINKLISQHFPIRLLPNESKIPWNDADFSQRMLENHLSQEHDWASR
-16 VNTKLVRVYP
+16 KLA
-26 LNHRKVIKISVT
+26 VIERQVD
-38 VNSKSHF
+38 
-45 SNWNHC
+45 W
-51 LYLDGQIHYATALCS
+51 LYS
-66 QLAPGAQV
+66 QLAPGAKV

-95 TGIDFSPASITYAQQ
+95 TGVDFSPASIAYAQQ
-110 QAQVAGLDIDYQ
+110 QAQAAGLDIDYQ
-122 LQDVRSY
+122 LLDVRSY
-129 RPTKMFDF
+129 RPTKKFDF

-147 FSAADAKSLLKHCAN
+147 FSTADAKSLLKHCAN
-162 WLTPSGK
+162 WLMPNGK

-209 AWDEALQIS
+209 AWDEALQTS

-229 KVTRFG
+229 KVARFG

-256 KIQRVDTAVWP
+256 KIQRIDTAEWP

-281 CYKA
+281 CSKA

>member
-1 MDNASMSFNDHSLDE
+1 MNINKLISQHLPIRLLPNESKIPWNDADFSQRMLENHLSQEHDWASR
-16 VNTKLVRVYP
+16 KLA
-26 LNHRKVIKISVT
+26 VIERQVD
-38 VNSKSHF
+38 
-45 SNWNHC
+45 W
-51 LYLDGQIHYATALCS
+51 LCS
-66 QLAPGAQV
+66 QLAPGAKV

-95 TGIDFSPASITYAQQ
+95 TGVDFSPASITYAQQ
-110 QAQVAGLDIDYQ
+110 QAQTAGLDIDYQ
-122 LQDVRSY
+122 LLDVRSY
-129 RPTKMFDF
+129 RPTKKFDF

-147 FSAADAKSLLKHCAN
+147 FSAADAKSLLKDCAN
-162 WLTPSGK
+162 WLTPNGK

-209 AWDEALQIS
+209 AWDEALQTS

-256 KIQRVDTAVWP
+256 KIQRIDTAVWP

-281 CYKA
+281 CSKA

>member
-1 MDNASMSFNDHSLDE
+1 MNINKLISQHLPIRLSPNESKIPWNDADFSQRMLENHLSQEHDWASR
-16 VNTKLVRVYP
+16 KLT
-26 LNHRKVIKISVT
+26 VIERQVD
-38 VNSKSHF
+38 
-45 SNWNHC
+45 W
-51 LYLDGQIHYATALCS
+51 LCS
-66 QLAPGAQV
+66 QLAPGAKV

-95 TGIDFSPASITYAQQ
+95 TGVDFSPASIAYAQQ
-110 QAQVAGLDIDYQ
+110 QAQAAGLDIDYQ
-122 LQDVRSY
+122 LLDVRSY
-129 RPTKMFDF
+129 RPAKKFDF

-147 FSAADAKSLLKHCAN
+147 FSAADAKSLLKDCAN
-162 WLTPSGK
+162 WLTLNGK

-209 AWDEALQIS
+209 AWDEALQTS

-235 SRMQAWQDEEY
+235 SRMQAWQDEGY

-281 CYKA
+281 CSKA

>member
-1 MDNASMSFNDHSLDE
+1 MNINKLISQHLPIRLLPNESKIPWNDADFSQRMLENHLSQEHDWASR
-16 VNTKLVRVYP
+16 KLA
-26 LNHRKVIKISVT
+26 VIERQVD
-38 VNSKSHF
+38 
-45 SNWNHC
+45 W
-51 LYLDGQIHYATALCS
+51 LCS
-66 QLAPGAQV
+66 QLAPGAKV

-95 TGIDFSPASITYAQQ
+95 TGVDFSPASIAYAQQ
-110 QAQVAGLDIDYQ
+110 QAQTAGLDIDYQ
-122 LQDVRSY
+122 LLDVRSY
-129 RPTKMFDF
+129 RPTKKFDF

-162 WLTPSGK
+162 WLTPNGK

-209 AWDEALQIS
+209 AWDEALQTS

-281 CYKA
+281 CSKA